1 MRLPPPKSTIA
12 EYDRDFSTLNFIYTL
27 RTVQFCVVMAKTKR
41 FSPGGTNIM
50 FSDSRLAG
58 FLLITLLCTAAA
70 SAQQASP
77 QSQAASGKIYLD
89 VVATPKSGPPV
100 ADLQQQ
106 DFTVLDNDSPQAIS
120 SFQAVS
126 GRQAPV
132 EVVVV
137 IDAINTD
144 ARNIGYERVQVDKFL
159 RAEGGHLA
167 YPVAIVVATD
177 TGAKVAENFSTDG
190 NALSAAM
197 DHDQI
202 GLRDIGR
209 SAGFY
214 GATERLQYSLEALGQ
229 LAGSE
234 APHQGRKILLWISPG
249 WPLLSGPNVELDA
262 KQQGQIFAQVVSIST
277 QLRQARVTLYNINPI
292 GAGESTFRGTY
303 YEEFLKGVS
312 KPSQVNLGNLGLQV
326 LAIQSGGLALEF
338 NNDVSALLQ
347 KCVSDVAPY
356 YEISFAAPAAERPD
370 EYHHLE
376 IKIAKPGLTART
388 RQGYYAQ
395 PASAPH
401 N

>member
-1 MRLPPPKSTIA
+1 
-12 EYDRDFSTLNFIYTL
+12 
-27 RTVQFCVVMAKTKR
+27 
-41 FSPGGTNIM
+41 M
-50 FSDSRLAG
+50 FSNSRLAC
-58 FLLITLLCTAAA
+58 LLLVTLLCTAAA

-77 QSQAASGKIYLD
+77 QAQAASGKISLD
-89 VVATPKSGPPV
+89 VVVSPKSGPPV

-106 DFTVLDNDSPQAIS
+106 DFTVLDNNSPQAIS

-132 EVVVV
+132 EVVLV

-144 ARNIGYERVQVDKFL
+144 ARNIGYERVQIDKFL
-159 RAEGGHLA
+159 RAEGGRLA

-177 TGAKVAENFSTDG
+177 TGVKVAENFSSDG

-214 GATERLQYSLEALGQ
+214 GATERLQYSLQALSQ
-229 LAGSE
+229 LAVSDP
-234 APHQGRKILLWISPG
+234 ARQGRKILLWISPG
-249 WPLLSGPNVELDA
+249 WPLLSGPNVELDS
-262 KQQGQIFAQVVSIST
+262 KEQGQIFAQIVSLST

-347 KCVSDVAPY
+347 QCVSDVAPY
-356 YEISFAAPAAERPD
+356 YEISFAAPLAERPD

-376 IKIAKPGLTART
+376 IKIAKPGLAART
-388 RQGYYAQ
+388 SQGYYAQ
-395 PASAPH
+395 PAAHTP
-401 N
+401 